1 MDCPPRPSSDSAYRI
16 AGALAH
22 AHERGVIHRDL
33 KTANVVVAEEHGVK
47 VLDFG
52 LARRIDTAAQE
63 DATRTVEESTESGTL
78 IGTVAYIAPE
88 LLLGQLADAR
98 SDIWALG
105 VVLYEMATGEHPFRG
120 RNKFELTAA
129 ILQSPPHPF
138 PPHVPPM
145 LRAIIS
151 RCLTK
156 EPGQRYQR
164 AGEVRA
170 ALEAMQTDV
179 LPTSLPPVGAAR
191 RAWQPWAAAGL
202 AGALIIA
209 LVTWMLGHRAR
220 GPWERGSAGGKLTRI
235 ICVGRSDFRPGV
247 VAGRTHAV
255 LRGPQREGA
264 RRSLY
269 SPCRGRQPRAVDRR

>member
-1 MDCPPRPSSDSAYRI
+1 
-16 AGALAH
+16 LAH
-22 AHERGVIHRDL
+22 AHERGVVHRDL
-33 KTANVVVAEEHGVK
+33 KTANVAVDEEHGVK

-52 LARRIDTAAQE
+52 LARRIDPAV
-63 DATRTVEESTESGTL
+63 DADVTQSISESTASGTL

-88 LLLGQLADAR
+88 LLLGQQADAR

-129 ILQSPPHPF
+129 ILRSPMHPF

-151 RCLTK
+151 RCLAK

-170 ALEAMQTDV
+170 AL
-179 LPTSLPPVGAAR
+179 
-191 RAWQPWAAAGL
+191 
-202 AGALIIA
+202 
-209 LVTWMLGHRAR
+209 
-220 GPWERGSAGGKLTRI
+220 
-235 ICVGRSDFRPGV
+235 
-247 VAGRTHAV
+247 
-255 LRGPQREGA
+255 
-264 RRSLY
+264 
-269 SPCRGRQPRAVDRR
+269 